1 MQQHLNQYRKSI
13 NQSGASCVNTI
24 GSYKCVN
31 DITTITCPNGYEKV
45 GNQCKDIDEC
55 ETGAHNCNLP
65 SQRCINRPG
74 TYDCFCEYSFRDK
87 FLGEC
92 LDFDNVCQTPDACRK
107 NEVCEP
113 TTYENGN
120 KLATGISCTCPREN
134 GVAWVQQDPNCVSQ
148 CDSICVRSKLTFNWC
163 AEIH

>member
-1 MQQHLNQYRKSI
+1 MQQYFNQCRTSLNQPTT
-13 NQSGASCVNTI
+13 CVNLI
-24 GSYKCVN
+24 GAYHCVS
-31 DITTITCPNGYEKV
+31 DLTMVRCPNGYEKV

-113 TTYENGN
+113 TEYMNGN
-120 KLATGISCTCPREN
+120 KLVTGISCACLREN
-134 GVAWVQQDPNCVSQ
+134 GVAWVQHDPNCLAQ
-148 CDSICVRSKLTFNWC
+148 CNSICVKSK
-163 AEIH
+163 